1 MSEFKFA
8 CPVCGQHI
16 RCDSAHA
23 GVEMDCPTCFQ
34 KITVPQ
40 APAGGEQKF
49 ILTGSKVSP
58 KTVYAGRPPAV
69 IPLKRFSG
77 GLVVALILIFMGAA
91 AAAVY
96 WLTVIHPRHAAPPAT
111 QSAQSGDT
119 VEAGSSP
126 EPTAPAL
133 SVPRASD
140 ANWKLELDA
149 RPIPD
154 TPAAGRI
161 HGQDF
166 LAERAVIQNGSLT
179 LRTGN
184 RGPTEFGVTIHLSG
198 AAPETLSGKTI
209 TVTSQSVQA
218 APVTLHW
225 KDSVQAND
233 DGRQTLEYNDG
244 YALRLEFG
252 ALARNRLP
260 GKIYLC
266 LPDDAKSYVLG
277 TFKAIVSK
285 AKPKK

>member
-16 RCDSAHA
+16 QCDSAHA

-58 KTVYAGRPPAV
+58 KTVYAGRPPSV
-69 IPLKRFSG
+69 IPLKRFPG
-77 GLVVALILIFMGAA
+77 GLVVALILIFMGTA

-96 WLTVIHPRHAAPPAT
+96 WLTVIHPRHAATPASQT
-111 QSAQSGDT
+111 APSGDPA
-119 VEAGSSP
+119 EGGSSS
-126 EPTAPAL
+126 EPAAPTLAA
-133 SVPRASD
+133 PRASD
-140 ANWKLELDA
+140 ASWRLELDA
-149 RPIPD
+149 SPIPD

-166 LAERAVIQNGSLT
+166 LAEQAVIQNGSLT

-184 RGPTEFGVTIHLSG
+184 HRAVEFGVTIHLSG
-198 AAPETLSGKTI
+198 AAPEALSGRTI
-209 TVTSQSVQA
+209 TVTAQSVRP

-225 KDSVQAND
+225 P
-233 DGRQTLEYNDG
+233 DGGQQSRDYNDG
-244 YALRLEFG
+244 YAMRLEFG

-266 LPDDAKSYVLG
+266 LPDDEKSYVLG
-277 TFKAIVSK
+277 AFKAIVSR

>member
-1 MSEFKFA
+1 VKCFEAVMSEFKFA

-69 IPLKRFSG
+69 IPLKRFPG
-77 GLVVALILIFMGAA
+77 VLVVALILIFMGTA

-96 WLTVIHPRHAAPPAT
+96 WLTVIHPRHATPPAS
-111 QSAQSGDT
+111 QAAQSGDPT
-119 VEAGSSP
+119 EAGS
-126 EPTAPAL
+126 EPAAPAL
-133 SVPRASD
+133 AAPRASD
-140 ANWKLELDA
+140 ANWRLALDA
-149 RPIPD
+149 SPIPD

-166 LAERAVIQNGSLT
+166 LAERAVIQNGSLA

-184 RGPTEFGVTIHLSG
+184 RGAVEFGVTINLSG
-198 AAPETLSGKTI
+198 AAPETLSGRTI

-225 KDSVQAND
+225 KDSGQQAK
-233 DGRQTLEYNDG
+233 EYDAG
-244 YALRLEFG
+244 YAMRLEFG
-252 ALARNRLP
+252 ALTRNRLP

-266 LPDDAKSYVLG
+266 LPDDEKSYVLG
-277 TFKAIVSK
+277 TFRAIVSK
-285 AKPKK
+285 PKPKK